1 MTPTWLSRT
10 LTAISTAPRGESHG
24 RTINRRRTCGRAAR
38 LVTGQ
43 RLGLRRIS
51 PARRGAG
58 GRAPTLHV
66 GGPRSRTVGSVRRGG
81 ERNAPKLARGKGRV
95 VSLRDKRRSHAAGC
109 GFPFPGTVEVARGH
123 PNPDGR
129 RHPGHDGAPH
139 RPAGADGQL
148 RERRWVDSRTHAC
161 DGPARGGGYAR
172 RPRWTGL
179 GPGGRGF
186 G

>member
-10 LTAISTAPRGESHG
+10 LTAIPTAPRGESHG
-24 RTINRRRTCGRAAR
+24 RTINRRRTCRWAAR
-38 LVTGQ
+38 FGSGR
-43 RLGLRRIS
+43 RLDIHAIS
-51 PARRGAG
+51 PARRRASGL
-58 GRAPTLHV
+58 APTLHV
-66 GGPRSRTVGSVRRGG
+66 GGPRSRTVGSVRCGG
-81 ERNAPKLARGKGRV
+81 EGNAPMLARGKGWA
-95 VSLRDKRRSHAAGC
+95 VSLRDKRRSHAAGR

-129 RHPGHDGAPH
+129 RHPGHDGVPH
-139 RPAGADGQL
+139 RPAGADEQL
-148 RERRWVDSRTHAC
+148 RERRRVDSRTHAC

-179 GPGGRGF
+179 GPGGRGV